1 MHIAIPLYAGYDA
14 MDALGPYFVLRN
26 IPGATVTFVAERPG
40 VVADAEVTLTATA
53 SFADLPRPDVL
64 VVPGTKDVT
73 RGTADQALIHYV
85 KTAHPTTTWTTS
97 VCVGSLT
104 LGAAGLLEGVKAA
117 THWVARDL
125 LTQYGARPVDER
137 FVREGKIITSAGVL
151 AGVDMALY
159 LASLLADE
167 DTAMAIQLG
176 LEYAPRPPFNAGT
189 PETAP
194 AEITALLRSLLRP
207 GCPADP
213 PALGG

>member
-40 VVADAEVTLTATA
+40 VIADEGVTLTATA

-64 VVPGTKDVT
+64 VVPGTKDVKQSM
-73 RGTADQALIHYV
+73 ADQELIHYV

-104 LGAAGLLEGVKAA
+104 LGAAGLLEGVKAT
-117 THWVARDL
+117 THWVAHDL
-125 LTQYGARPVDER
+125 LTQFGARPVNGR
-137 FVREGKIITSAGVL
+137 SVRDGKIITSAGVT
-151 AGVDMALY
+151 AGIDMALY
-159 LASLLADE
+159 LASLLAGE
-167 DTAMAIQLG
+167 DVAMAVQLG
-176 LEYAPRPPFNAGT
+176 LEYAPQPPFDAGT

-194 AEITALLRSLLRP
+194 AEITELVRSLLR
-207 GCPADP
+207 DS
-213 PALGG
+213 

>member
-26 IPGATVTFVAERPG
+26 IPGVTVTFVAERPG
-40 VVADAEVTLTATA
+40 VIADEGVTLTATA

-64 VVPGTKDVT
+64 VVPGTKDVK
-73 RGTADQALIHYV
+73 RSMADQEVIRYV
-85 KTAHPTTTWTTS
+85 KAAHPTTTWTTS

-104 LGAAGLLEGVKAA
+104 LGAAGLLEGVKAT
-117 THWVARDL
+117 THWVAHDL
-125 LTQYGARPVDER
+125 LAQFGAQPVNER
-137 FVREGKIITSAGVL
+137 FVRDGKIITSGGVL
-151 AGVDMALY
+151 AGIDMALY
-159 LASLLADE
+159 LASLLAGE

-194 AEITALLRSLLRP
+194 AGITELVRSFLRD
-207 GCPADP
+207 A
-213 PALGG
+213 